1 MFVPV
6 CLTIRC
12 LYMSYFVYT
21 RVSLP
26 HDVCTRVAN
35 DVCILLLHLTVSV
48 RCTYFADDVCVIHA
62 FAYNAVE
69 YLHRYNF
76 DGLDVDW
83 EFPADGGSPAG
94 DKQRFTNLLKV
105 YTRTHL
111 ERLMYLIF
119 KVFGSY
125 GGQNRTTA
133 CENNKW

>member
-1 MFVPV
+1 
-6 CLTIRC
+6 
-12 LYMSYFVYT
+12 MSYFVYT

-94 DKQRFTNLLKV
+94 DKQRFTDLLKV
-105 YTRTHL
+105 T
-111 ERLMYLIF
+111 I
-119 KVFGSY
+119 
-125 GGQNRTTA
+125 A
-133 CENNKW
+133 CFSVSVCLCLSLSLCLCLSPYIYIP